1 MAQIPANTYVWQPEL
16 IHTVAVKAVLVAFDF
31 RRNNCDYV
39 GEFAERVYTNL
50 DWLKQNG
57 HPKWKS
63 VDLDYPL
70 KGWDQYDCVKKYL
83 HASPGETEEP
93 MEKNPLLDAIK
104 EIL

>member
-1 MAQIPANTYVWQPEL
+1 M
-16 IHTVAVKAVLVAFDF
+16 
-31 RRNNCDYV
+31 
-39 GEFAERVYTNL
+39 VYNNL

-57 HPKWKS
+57 HSKWKS

-83 HASPGETEEP
+83 YASPGETEEP
-93 MEKNPLLDAIK
+93 MGKNPLLDAIK